1 MDTQQLKAFVTVARL
16 GSFSQAG
23 EHLYLTQPAISK
35 RIVKLEQQLNVR
47 LFDRIGRHV
56 NLTDAGFVLLPK
68 AQHILATLDD
78 TSRELSNL
86 SGRVEGHLRIAT
98 SHHIG
103 LHRLPPYLR
112 EYQQR
117 YPKVKLDIQFA
128 ESEIIYQGL
137 LEGLWEIGIITLSPQ
152 PHQQLQQQLL
162 WQDDMH
168 FVCAP
173 NHPLATVKSVSLK
186 SLGHY
191 PALLSK
197 PGTFTRELLNQ
208 RFDQA
213 DIELRVATSTNN
225 LDTLRMLVST
235 GMGWSLLP
243 HTLLNEDITTITTDS
258 STIVRHLGCV
268 RHTQRSLSNAAQQ
281 LMSLLQTQATY

>member
-1 MDTQQLKAFVTVARL
+1 M
-16 GSFSQAG
+16 
-23 EHLYLTQPAISK
+23 
-35 RIVKLEQQLNVR
+35 R

-68 AQHILATLDD
+68 AQYILATLDD

-86 SGRVEGHLRIAT
+86 SGRVEGQLRIAT

-112 EYQQR
+112 EYQQA

-152 PHQQLQQQLL
+152 PHQQLQQQRI

-173 NHPLATVKSVSLK
+173 NHPLAAAKSVSLEN
-186 SLGHY
+186 LGQY

-197 PGTFTRELLNQ
+197 PGTFTRELLTQ

-213 DIELRVATSTNN
+213 HIDLQVATSTNN

-243 HTLLNEDITTITTDS
+243 HTLRNQDIVTIAADTP
-258 STIVRHLGCV
+258 TIVRHLGCV
-268 RHTQRSLSNAAQQ
+268 SHQQRSLSNAAQQ
-281 LMSLLQTQATY
+281 LMTLLQTQLPD